1 MPQHTL
7 LKWFK
12 SYLTNR
18 KQYVSCN
25 NSTSLP
31 RDITYGV
38 FFILYTNDLPLCLNK
53 SKSMICLDDPIVCMN
68 GQLINDLCK
77 DINTELADSVKWF
90 HANKLSL
97 NV

>member
-1 MPQHTL
+1 
-7 LKWFK
+7 
-12 SYLTNR
+12 
-18 KQYVSCN
+18 
-25 NSTSLP
+25 
-31 RDITYGV
+31 
-38 FFILYTNDLPLCLNK
+38 
-53 SKSMICLDDPIVCMN
+53 MICLDDPIVCMN